1 MRVYRVSGKENK
13 LFFTN
18 YKRIS
23 EDLIFDKIKEI
34 LSSNSSILMGDKTI
48 RPSEDIYKCKLEDL
62 DFDLVY
68 DVDYGGSIYSESKEV
83 INKLENILNKE

>member
-23 EDLIFDKIKEI
+23 EDLVFNEIKDI
-34 LSSNSSILMGDKTI
+34 LGSNSSILMGDKTI
-48 RPSEDIYKCKLEDL
+48 RPSEDIYKCKIEDL

-68 DVDYGGSIYSESKEV
+68 DIDYGGSIYSESKEA